1 MFDAFFYLLRQYGL
15 DVSTTEWLTVQQALS
30 LGLHGSSLTGF
41 YDLCR
46 AILCKSESEYDKFDQ
61 AFEEYFYAV
70 FYTATGRLRD
80 DLPEDVLAMLQRPNR
95 PDPLQYTHT
104 LEEEAQL
111 AALRRR
117 AMEEQEGT
125 PIYEDSQA
133 QLEGEVFDGSHNIR
147 PDDLPQGNPEI
158 IQVVRKPRRKPGH
171 ALPLWNFKDFREDN
185 VLNIRQFQMA
195 FRRLCLYS
203 DQFGPEVELDIQR
216 TVHDTCQKGGLLQI
230 RQKKPRRNAIKVLM
244 FIDCGGTMTPYHALC
259 SRLFQAVSRSNRFK
273 DLKIY
278 YFHNC
283 IDEYLY
289 TNPTLRLKYE
299 VSTKKVLRECDKDYK
314 VIFVGDATMD
324 VNELLYPPA
333 EVTRNNQ
340 GFSGQDWLNYILKR
354 YRSTVWLTPV
364 LRKKGSCMGTWGA
377 AYDIIT
383 DLFQMYP
390 LTVKGLEDAMEQ
402 LMVQKYKEH
411 STITRL

>member
-70 FYTATGRLRD
+70 FYTATGRLRV
-80 DLPEDVLAMLQRPNR
+80 DLPEDVLVMLQRPNR

-133 QLEGEVFDGSHNIR
+133 QLDGEVFDGSHNIR

-402 LMVQKYKEH
+402 LMVQK
-411 STITRL
+411 

>member
-1 MFDAFFYLLRQYGL
+1 MFDEFFYLLRQYGL

-30 LGLHGSSLTGF
+30 LGLHRSSLTGF

-61 AFEEYFYAV
+61 AFEEFFYDV

-133 QLEGEVFDGSHNIR
+133 QLEGEVFDGSHDIR
-147 PDDLPQGNPEI
+147 PDDLPQGNPDV

-171 ALPLWNFKDFREDN
+171 ALSLWNFKDFREDN

-216 TVHDTCQKGGLLQI
+216 TIHDTCQKGGLLQI

-244 FIDCGGTMTPYHALC
+244 FIDSGGTMTPYHDLC

-299 VSTKKVLRECDKDYK
+299 VSTQKVLRECDKDYK

-324 VNELLYPPA
+324 VNELIYPPA

-354 YRSTVWLTPV
+354 YRSTVWLTPI
-364 LRKKGSCMGTWGA
+364 LRKKGTCMGTWGA

-402 LMVQKYKEH
+402 LMVQK
-411 STITRL
+411 

>member
-1 MFDAFFYLLRQYGL
+1 MFDEFFYHLRQYGL

-30 LGLHGSSLTGF
+30 LGLHRSSLTGF

-61 AFEEYFYAV
+61 AFEEYFYDV

-80 DLPEDVLAMLQRPNR
+80 DLPEDVLAMLQRPDR

-133 QLEGEVFDGSHNIR
+133 QLEGEVFDGSHDIR
-147 PDDLPQGNPEI
+147 PDDLPQANPDV

-216 TVHDTCQKGGLLQI
+216 TIHDTCQKGGLLQI

-244 FIDCGGTMTPYHALC
+244 FIDSGGTMTPYHDLC

-299 VSTKKVLRECDKDYK
+299 VSTQKVLRECDKDYK

-324 VNELLYPPA
+324 VNELIYPPA
-333 EVTRNNQ
+333 EVSRNNQ

-354 YRSTVWLTPV
+354 YRSTVWLTPI
-364 LRKKGSCMGTWGA
+364 LRKKGTCMGTWGA

-402 LMVQKYKEH
+402 LMVQ
-411 STITRL
+411 R

>member
-61 AFEEYFYAV
+61 AFEEYFYDV

-185 VLNIRQFQMA
+185 ILNIRQFQMA

-216 TVHDTCQKGGLLQI
+216 TIHDTCQKGGLLQI

-324 VNELLYPPA
+324 VNELIYPPA

-402 LMVQKYKEH
+402 LMVQK
-411 STITRL
+411 

>member
-1 MFDAFFYLLRQYGL
+1 MFDEFFYLLRQYGL

-30 LGLHGSSLTGF
+30 LGLHRSSLTGF

-61 AFEEYFYAV
+61 AFEEYFYDV

-147 PDDLPQGNPEI
+147 PDDLPQANPDV

-216 TVHDTCQKGGLLQI
+216 TIHDTCQKGGLLQI

-244 FIDCGGTMTPYHALC
+244 FIDSGGTMTPYHDLC

-299 VSTKKVLRECDKDYK
+299 VSTQKVLRECDKDYK

-324 VNELLYPPA
+324 VNELIYPPA

-354 YRSTVWLTPV
+354 YRSTVWLTPI
-364 LRKKGSCMGTWGA
+364 LRKKGTCMGTWGA

-402 LMVQKYKEH
+402 LMVQ
-411 STITRL
+411 R

>member
-61 AFEEYFYAV
+61 AFEEYFYDV

-133 QLEGEVFDGSHNIR
+133 QLEGEVFDGSHDIR
-147 PDDLPQGNPEI
+147 PDDLPQANPDV

-216 TVHDTCQKGGLLQI
+216 TIHDTCQKGGLLQI

-402 LMVQKYKEH
+402 LMVQK
-411 STITRL
+411 

>member
-1 MFDAFFYLLRQYGL
+1 MFDEFFYLLRQYGL

-30 LGLHGSSLTGF
+30 LGLHRSSLTGF

-61 AFEEYFYAV
+61 AFEEFFYDV

-133 QLEGEVFDGSHNIR
+133 QLEGEVFDGSHDIR
-147 PDDLPQGNPEI
+147 PDDLPQANPDV

-216 TVHDTCQKGGLLQI
+216 TIHDTCQKGGLLQI

-244 FIDCGGTMTPYHALC
+244 FIDSGGTMTPYHDLC

-299 VSTKKVLRECDKDYK
+299 VSTQKVLRECDKDYK

-324 VNELLYPPA
+324 VNELIYPPA

-354 YRSTVWLTPV
+354 YRSTVWLTPI
-364 LRKKGSCMGTWGA
+364 LRKKGTCMGTWGA

-402 LMVQKYKEH
+402 LMVQ
-411 STITRL
+411 R

>member
-30 LGLHGSSLTGF
+30 LGLHSSSLTGF

-61 AFEEYFYAV
+61 AFEEYFYDV

-324 VNELLYPPA
+324 VNELIYPPA

-402 LMVQKYKEH
+402 LMVQK
-411 STITRL
+411 

>member
-1 MFDAFFYLLRQYGL
+1 MFDEFFYLLRQYGL

-30 LGLHGSSLTGF
+30 LGLHRSSLTGF

-61 AFEEYFYAV
+61 AFEEYFYDV

-133 QLEGEVFDGSHNIR
+133 QLEGEVFNGSHDIR
-147 PDDLPQGNPEI
+147 PDDLPQANPDV

-195 FRRLCLYS
+195 FQRLCLYS

-216 TVHDTCQKGGLLQI
+216 TIHDTCQKGGLLQI

-244 FIDCGGTMTPYHALC
+244 FIDSGGTMTPYHDLC

-299 VSTKKVLRECDKDYK
+299 VSTQKVLRECDKDYK

-324 VNELLYPPA
+324 VNELIYPPA

-354 YRSTVWLTPV
+354 YRSTVWLTPI
-364 LRKKGSCMGTWGA
+364 LRKKGTCMGTWGA

-402 LMVQKYKEH
+402 LMVQ
-411 STITRL
+411 R

>member
-1 MFDAFFYLLRQYGL
+1 MFNDFLYHLRQYGL

-30 LGLHGSSLTGF
+30 LGLHRSSLTGF

-61 AFEEYFYAV
+61 AFEEFFYDV

-133 QLEGEVFDGSHNIR
+133 QLEGEVFDGSHDIR
-147 PDDLPQGNPEI
+147 PDDLPQANPDV

-216 TVHDTCQKGGLLQI
+216 TIHDTCQKGGLLQI

-244 FIDCGGTMTPYHALC
+244 FIDSGGTMTPYHDLC

-299 VSTKKVLRECDKDYK
+299 VSTQKVLRECDKDYK

-324 VNELLYPPA
+324 VNELIYPPA

-354 YRSTVWLTPV
+354 YRSTVWLTPI
-364 LRKKGSCMGTWGA
+364 LRKKGTCMGTWGA

-402 LMVQKYKEH
+402 LMVQK
-411 STITRL
+411 

>member
-402 LMVQKYKEH
+402 LMVQQ
-411 STITRL
+411 

>member
-1 MFDAFFYLLRQYGL
+1 MFDEFFYLLRQYGL

-30 LGLHGSSLTGF
+30 LGLHRSSLTGF

-46 AILCKSESEYDKFDQ
+46 AVLCKSESEYDKFDQ
-61 AFEEYFYAV
+61 AFEEFFYDV

-133 QLEGEVFDGSHNIR
+133 QLEGEVFDGSHDIR
-147 PDDLPQGNPEI
+147 PDDLPQGNPDV

-216 TVHDTCQKGGLLQI
+216 TIHDTCQKGGLLQI

-244 FIDCGGTMTPYHALC
+244 FIDSGGTMTPYHDLC

-299 VSTKKVLRECDKDYK
+299 VSTQKVLRECDKDYK

-324 VNELLYPPA
+324 VNELIYPPA

-354 YRSTVWLTPV
+354 YRSTVWLTPI
-364 LRKKGSCMGTWGA
+364 LRKKGTCMGTWGA

-402 LMVQKYKEH
+402 LMVQK
-411 STITRL
+411 

>member
-1 MFDAFFYLLRQYGL
+1 MFDEFFYLLRQYGL

-30 LGLHGSSLTGF
+30 LGLHRSSLTGF

-61 AFEEYFYAV
+61 AFEEYFYDV

-80 DLPEDVLAMLQRPNR
+80 DLPEDVLAMLQRPDR

-147 PDDLPQGNPEI
+147 PDDLPQANPDV

-216 TVHDTCQKGGLLQI
+216 TIHDTCQKGGLLQI

-244 FIDCGGTMTPYHALC
+244 FIDSGGTMTPYHDLC

-299 VSTKKVLRECDKDYK
+299 VSTQKVLRECDKDYK

-324 VNELLYPPA
+324 VNELIYPPA

-354 YRSTVWLTPV
+354 YRSTVWLTPI
-364 LRKKGSCMGTWGA
+364 LRKKGTCMGTWGA

-402 LMVQKYKEH
+402 LMVQ
-411 STITRL
+411 R

>member
-61 AFEEYFYAV
+61 AFEEYFYDV

-104 LEEEAQL
+104 LEEEALL

-216 TVHDTCQKGGLLQI
+216 TIHDTCQKGGLLQI

-402 LMVQKYKEH
+402 LMVQK
-411 STITRL
+411 

>member
-61 AFEEYFYAV
+61 AFEEYFYDV

-95 PDPLQYTHT
+95 SDPLQYTHT
-104 LEEEAQL
+104 LEEEALL

-324 VNELLYPPA
+324 VNELIYPPA

-402 LMVQKYKEH
+402 LMVQK
-411 STITRL
+411 

>member
-15 DVSTTEWLTVQQALS
+15 DISTTEWLTVQQALS
-30 LGLHGSSLTGF
+30 LGLHGSSLTEF

-61 AFEEYFYAV
+61 AFEEYFYDV

-324 VNELLYPPA
+324 VNELIYPPA

-402 LMVQKYKEH
+402 LMVQK
-411 STITRL
+411 

>member
-46 AILCKSESEYDKFDQ
+46 AILCKTESEYDKFDQ
-61 AFEEYFYAV
+61 AFEEYFYDV

-402 LMVQKYKEH
+402 LMVQK
-411 STITRL
+411 

>member
-1 MFDAFFYLLRQYGL
+1 MFDEFFYLLRQYGL

-30 LGLHGSSLTGF
+30 LGLHRSSLTGF

-61 AFEEYFYAV
+61 AFEEFFYDV

-133 QLEGEVFDGSHNIR
+133 QLEGEVFDGSHDIR
-147 PDDLPQGNPEI
+147 PDDLPQANPDV

-216 TVHDTCQKGGLLQI
+216 TIHDTCQKGGLLQI

-244 FIDCGGTMTPYHALC
+244 FIDSGGTMTPYHDLC

-299 VSTKKVLRECDKDYK
+299 VSTQKVLRECDKDYK

-324 VNELLYPPA
+324 VNELIYPPA

-354 YRSTVWLTPV
+354 YCSTVWLTPI
-364 LRKKGSCMGTWGA
+364 LRKKGTCMGTWGA

-402 LMVQKYKEH
+402 LMVQK
-411 STITRL
+411 

>member
-61 AFEEYFYAV
+61 AFEEYFYDV

-171 ALPLWNFKDFREDN
+171 ALPLWTFKDFREDN

-216 TVHDTCQKGGLLQI
+216 TIHDTCQKGGLLQI

-324 VNELLYPPA
+324 VNELIYPPA

-402 LMVQKYKEH
+402 LMVQK
-411 STITRL
+411 

>member
-104 LEEEAQL
+104 LEEEALL

-216 TVHDTCQKGGLLQI
+216 TIHDTCQKGGLLQI

-324 VNELLYPPA
+324 VNELIYPPA

-402 LMVQKYKEH
+402 LMVQK
-411 STITRL
+411 

>member
-1 MFDAFFYLLRQYGL
+1 MFDAFFYLLRQYSL

-61 AFEEYFYAV
+61 AFEEYFYDV

-278 YFHNC
+278 YFHTC

-324 VNELLYPPA
+324 VNELIYPPA

-402 LMVQKYKEH
+402 LMVQK
-411 STITRL
+411 

>member
-30 LGLHGSSLTGF
+30 LGLHSSSLTGF

-70 FYTATGRLRD
+70 FYTAAGRLRD

-324 VNELLYPPA
+324 VNELIYPPA

-402 LMVQKYKEH
+402 LMVQK
-411 STITRL
+411 

>member
-61 AFEEYFYAV
+61 AFEEYFYDV

-104 LEEEAQL
+104 LEEEALL

-203 DQFGPEVELDIQR
+203 DQFGSEVELDIQR

-402 LMVQKYKEH
+402 LMVQK
-411 STITRL
+411 

>member
-1 MFDAFFYLLRQYGL
+1 MFDAFFYLLRQYSL

-402 LMVQKYKEH
+402 LMVQK
-411 STITRL
+411 

>member
-216 TVHDTCQKGGLLQI
+216 TIHDTCQKGGLLQI

-402 LMVQKYKEH
+402 LMVQK
-411 STITRL
+411 

>member
-1 MFDAFFYLLRQYGL
+1 MFDEFFYLLRQYGL

-30 LGLHGSSLTGF
+30 LGLHRSSLTGF

-61 AFEEYFYAV
+61 AFEEFFYDV

-104 LEEEAQL
+104 LEAEAHL
-111 AALRRR
+111 LELRRR

-133 QLEGEVFDGSHNIR
+133 QLEGEVFDGSHDIR
-147 PDDLPQGNPEI
+147 PDDLPQANPDV

-216 TVHDTCQKGGLLQI
+216 TIHDTCQKGGLLQI

-244 FIDCGGTMTPYHALC
+244 FIDSGGTMTPYHDLC

-299 VSTKKVLRECDKDYK
+299 VSTQKVLRECDKDYK

-324 VNELLYPPA
+324 VNELIYPPA

-340 GFSGQDWLNYILKR
+340 GFSGQDWLNHILKR
-354 YRSTVWLTPV
+354 YRSTVWLTPI
-364 LRKKGSCMGTWGA
+364 LRKKGTCMGTWGA

-402 LMVQKYKEH
+402 LMVQK
-411 STITRL
+411 

>member
-1 MFDAFFYLLRQYGL
+1 MFDEFFYLLRQYGL

-30 LGLHGSSLTGF
+30 LGLHRSSLTGF

-61 AFEEYFYAV
+61 AFEEYFYDV

-80 DLPEDVLAMLQRPNR
+80 DLPEDVLAMLQRPDR

-133 QLEGEVFDGSHNIR
+133 QLEGEVFDGSHDIR
-147 PDDLPQGNPEI
+147 PDDLPQANPDV

-195 FRRLCLYS
+195 FRRLS
-203 DQFGPEVELDIQR
+203 
-216 TVHDTCQKGGLLQI
+216 LL
-230 RQKKPRRNAIKVLM
+230 RPVR
-244 FIDCGGTMTPYHALC
+244 
-259 SRLFQAVSRSNRFK
+259 AVSGAGHPAHHPRHLPKGRSAA
-273 DLKIY
+273 
-278 YFHNC
+278 
-283 IDEYLY
+283 
-289 TNPTLRLKYE
+289 NPSEKAPPQRHQGPDVHRLRRHHDPLSRP
-299 VSTKKVLRECDKDYK
+299 VQ
-314 VIFVGDATMD
+314 
-324 VNELLYPPA
+324 PA
-333 EVTRNNQ
+333 VPGGEPLQPVQ
-340 GFSGQDWLNYILKR
+340 GFENLL
-354 YRSTVWLTPV
+354 LP
-364 LRKKGSCMGTWGA
+364 
-377 AYDIIT
+377 
-383 DLFQMYP
+383 
-390 LTVKGLEDAMEQ
+390 Q
-402 LMVQKYKEH
+402 LH
-411 STITRL
+411 

>member
-61 AFEEYFYAV
+61 AFEEYFYDV

-80 DLPEDVLAMLQRPNR
+80 DLPEDVLAMIQRPNR

-104 LEEEAQL
+104 LEEEALL

-216 TVHDTCQKGGLLQI
+216 TIHDTCQKGGLLQI

-324 VNELLYPPA
+324 VNELIYPPA

-402 LMVQKYKEH
+402 LMVQK
-411 STITRL
+411 

>member
-1 MFDAFFYLLRQYGL
+1 MFDEFFYLLRQYGL
-15 DVSTTEWLTVQQALS
+15 DISTTEWLTVQQALS
-30 LGLHGSSLTGF
+30 LGLHRSSLTGF

-61 AFEEYFYAV
+61 AFEEYFYDV

-80 DLPEDVLAMLQRPNR
+80 DLPEDVLAMLQRPDR

-133 QLEGEVFDGSHNIR
+133 QLEGEVFDGSHDIR
-147 PDDLPQGNPEI
+147 PDDLPQANPDV

-216 TVHDTCQKGGLLQI
+216 TIHDTCQKGGLLQI

-244 FIDCGGTMTPYHALC
+244 FIDSGGTMTPYHDLC

-299 VSTKKVLRECDKDYK
+299 VSTQKVLRECDKDYK

-324 VNELLYPPA
+324 VNELIYPPA

-354 YRSTVWLTPV
+354 YRSTVWLTPI
-364 LRKKGSCMGTWGA
+364 LRKKGTCMGTWGA

-402 LMVQKYKEH
+402 LMVQK
-411 STITRL
+411 

>member
-61 AFEEYFYAV
+61 AFEEYFYDV

-216 TVHDTCQKGGLLQI
+216 TVHNTCQKGGLLQI

-402 LMVQKYKEH
+402 LMVKK
-411 STITRL
+411 

>member
-61 AFEEYFYAV
+61 AFEEYFYDV

-147 PDDLPQGNPEI
+147 PGDLPQGNPEI

-402 LMVQKYKEH
+402 LMVQK
-411 STITRL
+411 

>member
-80 DLPEDVLAMLQRPNR
+80 DLPEDVLAMLQHPNR

-402 LMVQKYKEH
+402 LMVQK
-411 STITRL
+411 

>member
-1 MFDAFFYLLRQYGL
+1 MFDEFFYLLRQYGL

-61 AFEEYFYAV
+61 AFEEYFYDV

-80 DLPEDVLAMLQRPNR
+80 DLPEDVLALLQRPNR

-324 VNELLYPPA
+324 VNELIYPPA

-364 LRKKGSCMGTWGA
+364 QRKKGSCMGTWGA

-390 LTVKGLEDAMEQ
+390 LTVKGLEDAMEH
-402 LMVQKYKEH
+402 LMVQK
-411 STITRL
+411 

>member
-1 MFDAFFYLLRQYGL
+1 MFDEFFYLLRQYGL

-61 AFEEYFYAV
+61 AFEEYFYDV
-70 FYTATGRLRD
+70 FYIATGRLRD
-80 DLPEDVLAMLQRPNR
+80 DLPEDVLALLQRPNR

-324 VNELLYPPA
+324 VNELIYPPA

-402 LMVQKYKEH
+402 LMVQK
-411 STITRL
+411 

>member
-95 PDPLQYTHT
+95 SDPLQYTHT
-104 LEEEAQL
+104 LEEEALL

-324 VNELLYPPA
+324 VNELIYPPA

-402 LMVQKYKEH
+402 LMVQK
-411 STITRL
+411 

>member
-1 MFDAFFYLLRQYGL
+1 MFDEFFYLLRQYGL

-133 QLEGEVFDGSHNIR
+133 QLEGEVFDGSHDIR
-147 PDDLPQGNPEI
+147 PDDLPQANPDV

-216 TVHDTCQKGGLLQI
+216 TIHDTCQKGGLLQI

-244 FIDCGGTMTPYHALC
+244 FIDSGGTMTPYHDLC

-299 VSTKKVLRECDKDYK
+299 VSTQKVLRECDKDYK

-324 VNELLYPPA
+324 VNELIYPPA

-354 YRSTVWLTPV
+354 YRSTVWLTPI
-364 LRKKGSCMGTWGA
+364 LRKKGTCMGTWGA

-402 LMVQKYKEH
+402 LMVQK
-411 STITRL
+411 

>member
-61 AFEEYFYAV
+61 AFEEYFYDV

-95 PDPLQYTHT
+95 PDPLQYAHT

-402 LMVQKYKEH
+402 LMVQK
-411 STITRL
+411 